1 MGGSGDHRW
10 IPLARSRMNAYL
22 SWGRYPKVTPAAIY
36 RAHWTDEP
44 LPIGSHSLLPYGNGR
59 SYGDSCLNDGGALLD
74 MRGLDRML
82 GFDRSMGVLRCEA
95 GVLLADILSLVVPMG
110 WFLPVTPGTRFVT
123 VGGAIANDVHGKNH
137 HRTGTF
143 GQHVLRLALRR
154 SDRGIVL
161 CSPTENAELFH
172 ATIGG
177 LGLTGAILWA
187 EIRLRLIANPGVDS
201 ETIRF
206 ANLDAFFDLSKE
218 ADRDYEYTVAWIDCL
233 AHGKSLGRGLF
244 MRGNHAPPQERLLLP
259 PRRTRTFPVDLPF
272 PLVNAWSLRTL
283 NGLYYRK
290 QMARTRGV
298 ISHYEPFFYPL
309 DSILHW
315 NRLYGRRGFLQYQ
328 CVVSPD
334 SAKESIRAL
343 LETIATAKS
352 GSFLAVLKVFGDRL
366 SPGFLSFPRPGAT
379 LALDFPNQG
388 QRTLDLLDQ
397 LDKIVV
403 SAGGAVY
410 PAKDARMPGEHF
422 RQYFPRWEEFQH
434 YIDPRFSSSFWRR
447 MTGSSTCATS

>member
-1 MGGSGDHRW
+1 MGGGSGHRW
-10 IPLARSRMNAYL
+10 TPLARSHMTDYP
-22 SWGRYPKVTPAAIY
+22 SWGRYPKAMPAAVF
-36 RAHWTDEP
+36 RAHWEDEP
-44 LPIGSHSLLPYGNGR
+44 LPNSPHSLLPYGNGR
-59 SYGDSCLNDGGALLD
+59 SYGDSCLNGGGALLD
-74 MRGLDRML
+74 MRGLDRAL
-82 GFDRSMGVLRCEA
+82 SFDRSTGVLRCEA
-95 GVLLADILSLVVPMG
+95 GVLLADILALVVPMG

-143 GQHVLRLALRR
+143 GQHVLRLALQR
-154 SDRGIVL
+154 SDRGTLL
-161 CSPTENAELFH
+161 CSPTENPELFH
-172 ATIGG
+172 ATMGG

-187 EIRLRLIANPGVDS
+187 EIRLRPIANAGVDF

-206 ANLDAFFDLSKE
+206 ANLDAFFDLSE
-218 ADRDYEYTVAWIDCL
+218 ESDRDYEYTVAWIDCL
-233 AHGKSLGRGLF
+233 ARGKSLGRGLF
-244 MRGNHAPPQERLLLP
+244 IRGNHAPPQESLPLP

-272 PLVNAWSLRTL
+272 PLVNAWSLRTF

-290 QMARTRGV
+290 QMARTRRV

-352 GSFLAVLKVFGDRL
+352 GSFLAVLKVFGDRR
-366 SPGFLSFPRPGAT
+366 SPGLLSFPRPGAT

-403 SAGGAVY
+403 SASGAVY
-410 PAKDARMPGEHF
+410 PAKDARMSGDHF
-422 RQYFPRWEEFQH
+422 QRYFPRWEEFQR
-434 YIDPRFSSSFWRR
+434 YIDPRLSSSFWRR
-447 MTGSSTCATS
+447 VMRT